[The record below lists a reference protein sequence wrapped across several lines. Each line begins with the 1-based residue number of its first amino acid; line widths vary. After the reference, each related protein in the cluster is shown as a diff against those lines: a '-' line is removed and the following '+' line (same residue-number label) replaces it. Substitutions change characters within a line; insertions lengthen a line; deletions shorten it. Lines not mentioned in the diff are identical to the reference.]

1 MFLVEGALLAGVRQ
15 PFMTSSFVF
24 LIKLKHASQKRGVSV
39 TGTRG
44 WMFSD
49 FTRSKTWRLNS
60 TARFM
65 PYKKG
70 EGMKNQD
77 KVCILLTAKNP
88 LLQVVGWEKKHKPS
102 SLNALLKNDYD
113 DLVL

>member
-1 MFLVEGALLAGVRQ
+1 MFLVEGALLAGVQQ
-15 PFMTSSFVF
+15 PFMTFSFVF
-24 LIKLKHASQKRGVSV
+24 LIKLQHASQKTGVSV

-60 TARFM
+60 TAHFM

-77 KVCILLTAKNP
+77 NKVCVLLIAKNL
-88 LLQVVGWEKKHKPS
+88 LLQVVGWKKNINLH
-102 SLNALLKNDYD
+102 LLMPP
-113 DLVL
+113 

>member
-1 MFLVEGALLAGVRQ
+1 MFLAEGALLAGVRQ

-24 LIKLKHASQKRGVSV
+24 LIKLKHASQKTEVSV

-65 PYKKG
+65 PYKRG

-77 KVCILLTAKNP
+77 NQTKFVFF
-88 LLQVVGWEKKHKPS
+88 
-102 SLNALLKNDYD
+102 
-113 DLVL
+113 